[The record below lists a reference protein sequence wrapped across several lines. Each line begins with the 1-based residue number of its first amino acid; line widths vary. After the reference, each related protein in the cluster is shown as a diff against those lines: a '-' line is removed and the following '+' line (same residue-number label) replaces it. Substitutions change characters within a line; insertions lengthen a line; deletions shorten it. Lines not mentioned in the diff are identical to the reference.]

1 MGRVMVGSLV
11 LVYIYINQWAKSP
24 ASQFWSWLM
33 PYTHTHTH
41 THTHIY
47 ICNVWVCVCGS
58 VSHCVPCFATP
69 WTVAFQVPL
78 SVEFSRQEY
87 WSGLTFPSR
96 GIYKKY
102 VHTHIYD
109 SDSPISPLPLSCI
122 RTSLV
127 WSELASSFMLFDLP
141 FTLFPFR
148 FKCLQQCRLRK
159 INRSFLWNTFHQS
172 VRLVICSW

>member
-1 MGRVMVGSLV
+1 MSKVPCLSILK
-11 LVYIYINQWAKSP
+11 LANALYIYIYS
-24 ASQFWSWLM
+24 
-33 PYTHTHTH
+33 
-41 THTHIY
+41 
-47 ICNVWVCVCGS
+47 VCGS
-58 VSHCVPCFATP
+58 VAHCVPLFVTP

-87 WSGLTFPSR
+87 WSGLTFPSP

-109 SDSPISPLPLSCI
+109 SDFPISPLPLSCI
-122 RTSLV
+122 RKSLV

-141 FTLFPFR
+141 FTLFPFG

-172 VRLVICSW
+172 VGLVICSW

>member
-1 MGRVMVGSLV
+1 MGRVMGSIV
-11 LVYIYINQWAKSP
+11 LVFIYIHTYINQWAKSP

-33 PYTHTHTH
+33 PY
-41 THTHIY
+41 IY
-47 ICNVWVCVCGS
+47 IYIYIYIVCVCVCVCRS
-58 VSHCVPCFATP
+58 VAHCVPLFATP

-78 SVEFSRQEY
+78 SMEFSRQEY
-87 WSGLTFPSR
+87 WSGLTFPSP

-122 RTSLV
+122 RKSLV

-141 FTLFPFR
+141 FTLFPFG

-172 VRLVICSW
+172 VGLVICSW